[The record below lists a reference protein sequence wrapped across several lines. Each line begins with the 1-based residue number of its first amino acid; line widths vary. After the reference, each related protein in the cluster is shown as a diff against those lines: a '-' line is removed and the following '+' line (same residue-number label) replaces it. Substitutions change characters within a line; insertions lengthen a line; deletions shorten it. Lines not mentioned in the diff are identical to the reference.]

1 MAVYSYEMEPAEVR
15 RWLAVAGPGRL
26 VLVDAQGDDAAAA
39 AFAADLPGDASLALI
54 VDRLAAGGL
63 SNTPAF
69 AAAVWD
75 ESGATVIVR
84 GLAAAVVTSDAGTET
99 VLGSRATTW
108 VEEHH
113 ADAVSV
119 TLRSDQ
125 PNPSGVRLPLGSGAV
140 WTTSIT
146 ATLDEDA
153 VAVGA
158 APTPHERRP
167 TRSSR
172 STPTAAE
179 QLAAPPVVA
188 ATESAASGST
198 STDQDA
204 APDDAEAVP
213 AGQPEQ
219 AQPLHVVPSVSDTQ
233 FFHDEDDSDE
243 TSPEPETPVDE
254 GYDFLFGQ
262 TVLRPV
268 GAAAVDEAGDAER
281 AAAEQAAS
289 QQAAASAAVDS
300 EPVADESSDLGDHD
314 GHTILAEDLAALR
327 ARRAA
332 ETPPARSATPSATPL
347 TYLELPGGTRQSLA
361 SPVVLGRAPSVSQV
375 PASVVPTLV
384 TLTGDDISRSHV
396 RVAVEGGTVVV
407 TDLHSRNGT
416 QVVLPGQAPQS
427 LRPGE
432 PTPVIVG
439 TVIDLGGGVALRVR
453 EG

>member
-1 MAVYSYEMEPAEVR
+1 MYSYEMEPAEVR

-26 VLVDAQGDDAAAA
+26 VLVDAQGDDTAAA
-39 AFAADLPGDASLALI
+39 AFAADLPGDASLSLI

-84 GLAAAVVTSDAGTET
+84 GLAAAVVTSAAGTET
-99 VLGSRATTW
+99 VLGARATTW

-146 ATLDEDA
+146 ATLDEETTA
-153 VAVGA
+153 SLA
-158 APTPHERRP
+158 APAADERRP
-167 TRSSR
+167 TE
-172 STPTAAE
+172 STSAPTAAE
-179 QLAAPPVVA
+179 QLAAPPVPAPAEPAASA
-188 ATESAASGST
+188 ATS
-198 STDQDA
+198 
-204 APDDAEAVP
+204 DDADDETDGDEATPVAHVEP
-213 AGQPEQ
+213 V
-219 AQPLHVVPSVSDTQ
+219 QPLHVVPSVSDTQ
-233 FFHDEDDSDE
+233 FFHDEDDPDE
-243 TSPEPETPVDE
+243 TPTTADEPVDE

-281 AAAEQAAS
+281 AAAEQSAN
-289 QQAAASAAVDS
+289 QQAAATAVATPEPAAV
-300 EPVADESSDLGDHD
+300 EPSDLGDHD

-332 ETPPARSATPSATPL
+332 ETPPPRSSTPSATPL

>member
-15 RWLAVAGPGRL
+15 RWLAVAAPGRL

-39 AFAADLPGDASLALI
+39 SFAADLPADAPLAL
-54 VDRLAAGGL
+54 VLDRLAAGGL

-75 ESGATVIVR
+75 DAGLTVIVR
-84 GLAAAVVTSDAGTET
+84 GLAAAVVTGASGTTTVAGA
-99 VLGSRATTW
+99 RATTW

-113 ADAVSV
+113 QDAISV

-146 ATLDEDA
+146 AALDDEALASADA
-153 VAVGA
+153 TTPDLVE
-158 APTPHERRP
+158 APANQ
-167 TRSSR
+167 
-172 STPTAAE
+172 PTAAE
-179 QLAAPPVVA
+179 QLAAPPVARPDAPA
-188 ATESAASGST
+188 AVASGGSDILPEPPET
-198 STDQDA
+198 PV
-204 APDDAEAVP
+204 APVTA
-213 AGQPEQ
+213 
-219 AQPLHVVPSVSDTQ
+219 VPSVLDTQ
-233 FFHDEDDSDE
+233 FFHDEDDLVE
-243 TSPEPETPVDE
+243 APTAVEEPVDE

-281 AAAEQAAS
+281 AAAEQAETPAPEP
-289 QQAAASAAVDS
+289 A
-300 EPVADESSDLGDHD
+300 PVAPDLGDHD

-327 ARRAA
+327 ARHSA
-332 ETPPARSATPSATPL
+332 EAESSPAVAVQAPL
-347 TYLELPGGTRQSLA
+347 LTWIELPGGTRQSLA

-384 TLTGDDISRSHV
+384 TLAGDDISRSHV

>member
-15 RWLAVAGPGRL
+15 RWLAAAAPGRL

-39 AFAADLPGDASLALI
+39 AFAAELPDDAPLALI
-54 VDRLAAGGL
+54 LDRLAAGGL
-63 SNTPAF
+63 SSTPAF

-75 ESGATVIVR
+75 DAGATVIVR
-84 GLAAAVVTSDAGTET
+84 GLAAAVVVTESGTTTVAG
-99 VLGSRATTW
+99 VRATTW

-113 ADAVSV
+113 TGAVSI

-146 ATLDEDA
+146 ATIDES
-153 VAVGA
+153 VAGGSADRVGA
-158 APTPHERRP
+158 SPVEPQK
-167 TRSSR
+167 SSVP
-172 STPTAAE
+172 PTAAA
-179 QLAAPPVVA
+179 QLAAPPRVDPAEPA
-188 ATESAASGST
+188 ATAGPV
-198 STDQDA
+198 
-204 APDDAEAVP
+204 APEADSPTAVP
-213 AGQPEQ
+213 LVAE
-219 AQPLHVVPSVSDTQ
+219 PSVLDTQ
-233 FFHDEDDSDE
+233 FFHDEEDDAE
-243 TSPEPETPVDE
+243 AVLEPVDE

-268 GAAAVDEAGDAER
+268 GAAAVDEAGEAEQGASEPGTSEQAPPTSIASEQEP
-281 AAAEQAAS
+281 AAAGA
-289 QQAAASAAVDS
+289 
-300 EPVADESSDLGDHD
+300 SDLGDHD
-314 GHTILAEDLAALR
+314 GHTILAEDLVALR

-332 ETPPARSATPSATPL
+332 EVTSTPTPAMQAPPL

-361 SPVVLGRAPSVSQV
+361 SPVILGRAPSVSQV

-384 TLTGDDISRSHV
+384 TLAGDDISRSHV

-416 QVVLPGQAPQS
+416 QVVLPGQAAQS

-439 TVIDLGGGVALRVR
+439 TIVDLGGGVVLRVR

>member
-1 MAVYSYEMEPAEVR
+1 VYSYEMEPAEVR

-84 GLAAAVVTSDAGTET
+84 GLAAAVVTSAAGTET
-99 VLGSRATTW
+99 VLGARATTW

-113 ADAVSV
+113 AHAVSV

-146 ATLDEDA
+146 ATLDEA
-153 VAVGA
+153 VTASEA
-158 APTPHERRP
+158 APFTAAP
-167 TRSSR
+167 S
-172 STPTAAE
+172 AAE
-179 QLAAPPVVA
+179 QLAAPPVQA
-188 ATESAASGST
+188 SAEPAASA
-198 STDQDA
+198 A
-204 APDDAEAVP
+204 APDDDSGDP
-213 AGQPEQ
+213 APAAPVGP

-233 FFHDEDDSDE
+233 FFHDEDDPDE
-243 TSPEPETPVDE
+243 APTTPEEPVDE

-281 AAAEQAAS
+281 AAAEQSA
-289 QQAAASAAVDS
+289 QQAAAAAAAASDP
-300 EPVADESSDLGDHD
+300 EAADPADLGDHD

-332 ETPPARSATPSATPL
+332 ETPRERPVAPSATPL

-416 QVVLPGQAPQS
+416 QVVLPGQAAQS

>member
-1 MAVYSYEMEPAEVR
+1 MYSYEMEPAEVR

-26 VLVDAQGDDAAAA
+26 VLVDAQGDDTAAA
-39 AFAADLPGDASLALI
+39 AFAADLPGDASLSLI

-84 GLAAAVVTSDAGTET
+84 GLAAAVVTSAAGTET
-99 VLGSRATTW
+99 VLGARATTW

-146 ATLDEDA
+146 AT
-153 VAVGA
+153 
-158 APTPHERRP
+158 
-167 TRSSR
+167 S
-172 STPTAAE
+172 
-179 QLAAPPVVA
+179 
-188 ATESAASGST
+188 
-198 STDQDA
+198 
-204 APDDAEAVP
+204 DDADDETDGDEATPVAHVEP
-213 AGQPEQ
+213 V
-219 AQPLHVVPSVSDTQ
+219 QPLHVVPSVSDTQ
-233 FFHDEDDSDE
+233 FFHDEDDPDE
-243 TSPEPETPVDE
+243 TPSTPEEPVDE

-281 AAAEQAAS
+281 AAAEAS
-289 QQAAASAAVDS
+289 AHQQAAATAVAAP
-300 EPVADESSDLGDHD
+300 EPAAAGPSDLGDHD

-332 ETPPARSATPSATPL
+332 ETSPARSSTPSATPL

>member
-15 RWLAVAGPGRL
+15 RWLAAAAPGRL

-39 AFAADLPGDASLALI
+39 AFAADLPDDAPLALI
-54 VDRLAAGGL
+54 LDRLAAGGL
-63 SNTPAF
+63 SSTPAF

-75 ESGATVIVR
+75 DAGLTVIVR
-84 GLAAAVVTSDAGTET
+84 GLAAAVVVSESGTTTVAG
-99 VLGSRATTW
+99 VRATTW

-146 ATLDEDA
+146 ATLDDA
-153 VAVGA
+153 VAGA
-158 APTPHERRP
+158 VTPRLEAPLVDVAPAASP
-167 TRSSR
+167 KAFVP
-172 STPTAAE
+172 PTAAE
-179 QLAAPPVVA
+179 LLAAPPLEGPDETA
-188 ATESAASGST
+188 AAADPADSDEASDVES
-198 STDQDA
+198 
-204 APDDAEAVP
+204 PHAEV
-213 AGQPEQ
+213 
-219 AQPLHVVPSVSDTQ
+219 SVLDTQ
-233 FFHDEDDSDE
+233 FFHDEDEDGAAAPD
-243 TSPEPETPVDE
+243 PVDPVDE

-268 GAAAVDEAGDAER
+268 GAAAVDEAGEAEDGSSTAGPSEH
-281 AAAEQAAS
+281 AAPTP
-289 QQAAASAAVDS
+289 SAPAPT
-300 EPVADESSDLGDHD
+300 PVASEAPDLGDHD

-327 ARRAA
+327 ARRTAEAA
-332 ETPPARSATPSATPL
+332 SAPTPSTPAPPL
-347 TYLELPGGTRQSLA
+347 TYVELPGGTRQSLA

-384 TLTGDDISRSHV
+384 TLAGDDISRSHV

-416 QVVLPGQAPQS
+416 QVVLPGQSPQS

-439 TVIDLGGGVALRVR
+439 TIIDLGGGVVLRVR

>member
-1 MAVYSYEMEPAEVR
+1 VYSYEMEPAEVR

-26 VLVDAQGDDAAAA
+26 VLVDAQGDDTAAA
-39 AFAADLPGDASLALI
+39 AFAADLPGDASLSLI

-84 GLAAAVVTSDAGTET
+84 GLAAAVVTSAAGTET
-99 VLGSRATTW
+99 VLGARATTW

-146 ATLDEDA
+146 ATLDEEA
-153 VAVGA
+153 TASLA
-158 APTPHERRP
+158 TPTTDERRS
-167 TRSSR
+167 TESST
-172 STPTAAE
+172 SAPTAAARAE
-179 QLAAPPVVA
+179 PRAVPPVPA
-188 ATESAASGST
+188 PAEPAASVAT
-198 STDQDA
+198 SDDEGDEATPA
-204 APDDAEAVP
+204 AHVEPV
-213 AGQPEQ
+213 
-219 AQPLHVVPSVSDTQ
+219 QPLRVVPSVSDTQ
-233 FFHDEDDSDE
+233 FFHDEDDPDE
-243 TSPEPETPVDE
+243 TPTTPEEPVDE

-281 AAAEQAAS
+281 AAAEAS
-289 QQAAASAAVDS
+289 AHQQAAATAFAAP
-300 EPVADESSDLGDHD
+300 EPAAAGPSDLGDHD

-332 ETPPARSATPSATPL
+332 ETPPARSSTPSATPL

>member
-15 RWLAVAGPGRL
+15 RWLAVAAPGRL

-39 AFAADLPGDASLALI
+39 SFAADLPADAPLAL
-54 VDRLAAGGL
+54 VLDRLAAGGL
-63 SNTPAF
+63 SKTPAF

-75 ESGATVIVR
+75 DDGVTVIVR
-84 GLAAAVVTSDAGTET
+84 GLAAAVVTGTSGTTT
-99 VLGSRATTW
+99 VAGSRATTW

-113 ADAVSV
+113 SDAVSV

-146 ATLDEDA
+146 ATLDDE
-153 VAVGA
+153 VLGSGGA
-158 APTPHERRP
+158 TAPDLVEAPVNH
-167 TRSSR
+167 
-172 STPTAAE
+172 PTAAE
-179 QLAAPPVVA
+179 QLAAPPVARPDAPAAALAAEPSDILQETPVA
-188 ATESAASGST
+188 PVTA
-198 STDQDA
+198 
-204 APDDAEAVP
+204 
-213 AGQPEQ
+213 
-219 AQPLHVVPSVSDTQ
+219 VPSVLDTQ
-233 FFHDEDDSDE
+233 FFHDEDDVVE
-243 TSPEPETPVDE
+243 APAAVEEPVDE

-281 AAAEQAAS
+281 AAAEQPETAAPEP
-289 QQAAASAAVDS
+289 A
-300 EPVADESSDLGDHD
+300 PVAPELGDHD

-327 ARRAA
+327 ARRSA
-332 ETPPARSATPSATPL
+332 EAEPSPAVAVQAPL
-347 TYLELPGGTRQSLA
+347 LTWIELPGGTRQSLA
-361 SPVVLGRAPSVSQV
+361 SPVILGRAPSVSQV

-384 TLTGDDISRSHV
+384 TLAGDDISRSHV

>member
-15 RWLAVAGPGRL
+15 RWLAAAAPGRL

-39 AFAADLPGDASLALI
+39 AFAAELPDDAPLALI
-54 VDRLAAGGL
+54 LDRLAAGGL
-63 SNTPAF
+63 SSTPAF

-75 ESGATVIVR
+75 DDGATVIVR
-84 GLAAAVVTSDAGTET
+84 GLAAAVVVTESGSTTVAGP
-99 VLGSRATTW
+99 RATTW

-113 ADAVSV
+113 TGVVSI

-146 ATLDEDA
+146 ATLDEA
-153 VAVGA
+153 VAGGSTDRVA
-158 APTPHERRP
+158 APPVETPKASVP
-167 TRSSR
+167 
-172 STPTAAE
+172 PTAAE
-179 QLAAPPVVA
+179 QLAAPPIVDPAEPA
-188 ATESAASGST
+188 AMAGP
-198 STDQDA
+198 A
-204 APDDAEAVP
+204 APESDSPSAVP
-213 AGQPEQ
+213 LIAE
-219 AQPLHVVPSVSDTQ
+219 PSVLDTQ
-233 FFHDEDDSDE
+233 FFHDEDDDADVVVE
-243 TSPEPETPVDE
+243 PVDE

-268 GAAAVDEAGDAER
+268 GAAAVDEAGE
-281 AAAEQAAS
+281 AEQGSEPGSSEHVPPAS
-289 QQAAASAAVDS
+289 TATEQ
-300 EPVADESSDLGDHD
+300 EPVAAGASDLGDHD
-314 GHTILAEDLAALR
+314 GHTILAEDLVALR

-332 ETPPARSATPSATPL
+332 EVASTPAPAMQAPPL
-347 TYLELPGGTRQSLA
+347 TYLELPGGTRQSLT
-361 SPVVLGRAPSVSQV
+361 SPVILGRAPSVSQV

-384 TLTGDDISRSHV
+384 TLAGDDISRSHV

-416 QVVLPGQAPQS
+416 QVVLPGQAAQS

-439 TVIDLGGGVALRVR
+439 TIVDLGGGVVLRVR

>member
-1 MAVYSYEMEPAEVR
+1 MYSYEMEPAEVR
-15 RWLAVAGPGRL
+15 RWLAVAAPGRL
-26 VLVDAQGDDAAAA
+26 VLVDAQGDAAAA
-39 AFAADLPGDASLALI
+39 ASFAADLPADAPLAVVL
-54 VDRLAAGGL
+54 DRLAAGGL

-75 ESGATVIVR
+75 DAGVTVIVR
-84 GLAAAVVTSDAGTET
+84 GLAAAVVTGTSGTTTVAG
-99 VLGSRATTW
+99 GRATTW

-113 ADAVSV
+113 SDAVSV

-146 ATLDEDA
+146 AALDDEVLASADA
-153 VAVGA
+153 TTPDIVE
-158 APTPHERRP
+158 APANQ
-167 TRSSR
+167 
-172 STPTAAE
+172 PTAAE
-179 QLAAPPVVA
+179 QLAAPPVARPDAPA
-188 ATESAASGST
+188 ALASGGSDIRPELPET
-198 STDQDA
+198 PV
-204 APDDAEAVP
+204 APVVA
-213 AGQPEQ
+213 
-219 AQPLHVVPSVSDTQ
+219 VPSVLDTQ
-233 FFHDEDDSDE
+233 FFHDEDDVVE
-243 TSPEPETPVDE
+243 APTAVEEPVDE

-281 AAAEQAAS
+281 AAADQPETAAP
-289 QQAAASAAVDS
+289 
-300 EPVADESSDLGDHD
+300 EPVASDLGDHD

-327 ARRAA
+327 ARRSA
-332 ETPPARSATPSATPL
+332 EAESSPAVAMQAPL
-347 TYLELPGGTRQSLA
+347 LTWIELPGGTRQSLA
-361 SPVVLGRAPSVSQV
+361 SPVILGRAPSVSQV

-384 TLTGDDISRSHV
+384 TLAGDDISRSHV

>member
-1 MAVYSYEMEPAEVR
+1 MYSYEMEPAEVR

-26 VLVDAQGDDAAAA
+26 VLVDAQGDDTAAA
-39 AFAADLPGDASLALI
+39 AFAADLPGDASLSLI

-75 ESGATVIVR
+75 GSGATVIVR
-84 GLAAAVVTSDAGTET
+84 GLAAAVVTSAAGTET
-99 VLGSRATTW
+99 VLGARATTW

-146 ATLDEDA
+146 ATLDEEA
-153 VAVGA
+153 TASLA
-158 APTPHERRP
+158 TPTTDERRP
-167 TRSSR
+167 TESST

-179 QLAAPPVVA
+179 QLAAPPVPAPAEPAASA
-188 ATESAASGST
+188 ATS
-198 STDQDA
+198 
-204 APDDAEAVP
+204 DDADDETDGDEATPVAHVEP
-213 AGQPEQ
+213 V
-219 AQPLHVVPSVSDTQ
+219 QPLHVVPSVSDTQ
-233 FFHDEDDSDE
+233 FFHDEDDPDE
-243 TSPEPETPVDE
+243 TPSTPEEPVDE

-281 AAAEQAAS
+281 AAAEAS
-289 QQAAASAAVDS
+289 AHQQAAATAVAAP
-300 EPVADESSDLGDHD
+300 EPAAAGPSDLGDHD

-332 ETPPARSATPSATPL
+332 ETPPARSSTPSATPL

>member
-1 MAVYSYEMEPAEVR
+1 MYSYEMEPAEVR
-15 RWLAVAGPGRL
+15 RWLAVAAPGRL

-99 VLGSRATTW
+99 VLGARATTW

-153 VAVGA
+153 TAAVPAPA
-158 APTPHERRP
+158 ADEP
-167 TRSSR
+167 R
-172 STPTAAE
+172 STESSTSAPTAAE
-179 QLAAPPVVA
+179 QLAAPHVPSPAEPAASVA
-188 ATESAASGST
+188 SSPAGPEDEVGDDESA
-198 STDQDA
+198 
-204 APDDAEAVP
+204 
-213 AGQPEQ
+213 PESRVEP

-233 FFHDEDDSDE
+233 FFHDEDDPDAPPAP
-243 TSPEPETPVDE
+243 PEEPVDE

-281 AAAEQAAS
+281 AATELAAQ
-289 QQAAASAAVDS
+289 QQAAATAAP
-300 EPVADESSDLGDHD
+300 EAPVAEATELGDHD

-332 ETPPARSATPSATPL
+332 ETPPSRSTTPAATPL

-384 TLTGDDISRSHV
+384 TLAGDDISRSHV

-432 PTPVIVG
+432 STPVIVG

>member
-1 MAVYSYEMEPAEVR
+1 
-15 RWLAVAGPGRL
+15 
-26 VLVDAQGDDAAAA
+26 
-39 AFAADLPGDASLALI
+39 
-54 VDRLAAGGL
+54 
-63 SNTPAF
+63 
-69 AAAVWD
+69 VWD

-99 VLGSRATTW
+99 VLGARATTW

-153 VAVGA
+153 TAAVPAPA
-158 APTPHERRP
+158 ADEP
-167 TRSSR
+167 R
-172 STPTAAE
+172 STESSTSAPTAAE
-179 QLAAPPVVA
+179 QLAAPHVPSPAEPAASVA
-188 ATESAASGST
+188 SSPAGPEDEVGDDESA
-198 STDQDA
+198 
-204 APDDAEAVP
+204 
-213 AGQPEQ
+213 PESRVEP

-233 FFHDEDDSDE
+233 FFHDEDDPDAPPAP
-243 TSPEPETPVDE
+243 PEEPVDE

-281 AAAEQAAS
+281 AATELAAQ
-289 QQAAASAAVDS
+289 QQAAATAAP
-300 EPVADESSDLGDHD
+300 EAPVAEATELGDHD
-314 GHTILAEDLAALR
+314 GHTILAEALAALR

-332 ETPPARSATPSATPL
+332 ETPPARSTTPVATPL

-384 TLTGDDISRSHV
+384 TLAGDDISRSHV

-432 PTPVIVG
+432 STPVIVG

>member
-1 MAVYSYEMEPAEVR
+1 MTRVVSGILKRRCREARGVAVYSYEMEPAEVR
-15 RWLAVAGPGRL
+15 RWLAVAAPGRL

-39 AFAADLPGDASLALI
+39 SFAADLPADAPLALI
-54 VDRLAAGGL
+54 LDRLAAGGL
-63 SNTPAF
+63 SKTPAF

-75 ESGATVIVR
+75 DSGVTVIVR
-84 GLAAAVVTSDAGTET
+84 GLAAAVVTGTSGTTTVAGA
-99 VLGSRATTW
+99 RATTW

-113 ADAVSV
+113 SDAVSV

-146 ATLDEDA
+146 AALDDEVLGSA
-153 VAVGA
+153 EAT
-158 APTPHERRP
+158 APDLIETPTNH
-167 TRSSR
+167 
-172 STPTAAE
+172 PTAAE
-179 QLAAPPVVA
+179 QLAAPPIARPDAPAALASRGPDVRPETPETPVA
-188 ATESAASGST
+188 PVTA
-198 STDQDA
+198 
-204 APDDAEAVP
+204 
-213 AGQPEQ
+213 
-219 AQPLHVVPSVSDTQ
+219 VPSVLDTQ
-233 FFHDEDDSDE
+233 FFHDEDDVVE
-243 TSPEPETPVDE
+243 APAAEEPVDE

-281 AAAEQAAS
+281 AAAAQPETAAPEP
-289 QQAAASAAVDS
+289 A
-300 EPVADESSDLGDHD
+300 PVAPDLGDHD

-327 ARRAA
+327 ARHSA
-332 ETPPARSATPSATPL
+332 EAEASPSAVVQAPL
-347 TYLELPGGTRQSLA
+347 LTWVELPGGTRQSLA
-361 SPVVLGRAPSVSQV
+361 SPVILGRAPSVSQV

-384 TLTGDDISRSHV
+384 TLAGDDISRSHV